1 MAVIYLTHP
10 IHGAKVAVLDIEAEV
25 DEQNGWKRY
34 NPDTPSTVEEV
45 ASDADVAPVVRRGRR
60 KKTEESVE
68 TPVPD
73 FLAPQSDEGE

>member
-1 MAVIYLTHP
+1 MPVIYLEHP
-10 IHGAKVAVLDIEAEV
+10 VHGTKVATLDMEADF
-25 DEQNGWKRY
+25 DEQNGWTRY

-60 KKTEESVE
+60 KKAEESVE

>member
-1 MAVIYLTHP
+1 MPVIYLEHP
-10 IHGAKVAVLDIEAEV
+10 VHGTKVATLDMEADF
-25 DEQNGWKRY
+25 DEQNGWTRY

-68 TPVPD
+68 TLVPE
-73 FLAPQSDEGE
+73 FLAPQPIEGE

>member
-1 MAVIYLTHP
+1 MPIIYLEHP
-10 IHGAKVAVLDIEAEV
+10 VHGTKIASLDMEAEA
-25 DEQNGWKRY
+25 DEQNGWTRY

-45 ASDADVAPVVRRGRR
+45 ASEVNVAPIERRGRR

-73 FLAPQSDEGE
+73 FLAPQTDEGE